1 MKDEF
6 DQEMDIRHWKYDK
19 KEGKKKDRIFKGKI
33 VSDKEGLRLMLPER
47 QFFIQLI
54 KFAPGKG
61 PKDYFD
67 FYIKLDKILQQM
79 YGFDRCDGMDIHEI
93 ASFVTWGRYDMV
105 VLWDAPDMRTANKF
119 LAAWV
124 DPNGFGGSDTL
135 PVAAEAFH
143 PGFPPLP

>member
-1 MKDEF
+1 LKVDLKKEF
-6 DQEMDIRHWKYDK
+6 NKEMHIRHK
-19 KEGKKKDRIFKGKI
+19 KRTFKSKI
-33 VSDKEGLRLMLPER
+33 VSHKPGLRLMLPER

-67 FYIKLDKILQQM
+67 FYIKLDKKLQQM
-79 YGFDRCDGMDIHEI
+79 YGGNRCDGMDIHEI
-93 ASFVTWGRYDMV
+93 VSFVTWGNYDMV

-124 DPNGFGGSDTL
+124 DPDGWNSNTL
-135 PVAAEAFH
+135 PVAVIPMH
-143 PGFPPLP
+143 PPW